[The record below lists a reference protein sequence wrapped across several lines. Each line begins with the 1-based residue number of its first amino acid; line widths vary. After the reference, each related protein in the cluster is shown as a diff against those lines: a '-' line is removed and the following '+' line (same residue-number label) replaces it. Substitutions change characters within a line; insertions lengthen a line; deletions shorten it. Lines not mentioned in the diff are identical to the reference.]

1 MDFCDQSLSK
11 LERFGRFGEVQHCF
25 CLKQWFQGFIII
37 NQLRLKW
44 INVGVIIQNTGYLR
58 KTHYSETQGLL
69 VSLLRVFGLVG
80 GRDRAG
86 GEDVAFVQLDADPT
100 GCGFKFWTKWN
111 FSSKSHGSS
120 MVKATV
126 MLQILMESYNF
137 HDSKH
142 MHSFPVALT

>member
-100 GCGFKFWTKWN
+100 ECGFKFWTKWN
-111 FSSKSHGSS
+111 FFLQ
-120 MVKATV
+120 KATAQV
-126 MLQILMESYNF
+126 WSKLQLCYRY
-137 HDSKH
+137 
-142 MHSFPVALT
+142 